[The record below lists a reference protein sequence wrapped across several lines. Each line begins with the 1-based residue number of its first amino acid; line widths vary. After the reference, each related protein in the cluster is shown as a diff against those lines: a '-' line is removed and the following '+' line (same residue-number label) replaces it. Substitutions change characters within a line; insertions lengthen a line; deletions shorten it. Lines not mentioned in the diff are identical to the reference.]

1 MIPETKWRLGI
12 IRRRRCS
19 RELEVEKFPHNI
31 IRHALQRDFIS
42 FVLRSSSSIDKIHFE
57 KFTSTFFSLFFPTK
71 FYSSSGNRPQCSLPS
86 PFPSPH
92 YLHSLEITLFR
103 RHLHSPQ
110 KVRNAAIFTARASH
124 SPPRFPLTERIFS
137 LPSSSR
143 VSFSHFFAIEPGTR
157 RGRGGRRRGW
167 NFINGG
173 EI

>member
-1 MIPETKWRLGI
+1 M
-12 IRRRRCS
+12 
-19 RELEVEKFPHNI
+19 EKFPHNI

-57 KFTSTFFSLFFPTK
+57 KFTSTFFSLFFPQNFTRRVEIAPNVPFHRHFHPPITYTRSK
-71 FYSSSGNRPQCSLPS
+71 LLYSAVTSTPP
-86 PFPSPH
+86 
-92 YLHSLEITLFR
+92 
-103 RHLHSPQ
+103 PQ